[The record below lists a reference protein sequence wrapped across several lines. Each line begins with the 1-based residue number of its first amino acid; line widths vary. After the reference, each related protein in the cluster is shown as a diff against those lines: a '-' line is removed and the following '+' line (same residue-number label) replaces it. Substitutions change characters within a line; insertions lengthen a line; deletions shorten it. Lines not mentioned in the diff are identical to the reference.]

1 MLSRRHLRIK
11 VLQALYAF
19 FQSESDRLD
28 LGEKELLKSIN
39 KLYEI
44 YVYQLSFLI
53 EITDFARKRIDENK
67 QKFFPTEEDLNPNT
81 RFINNKLI
89 HQLENNRDF
98 RKHFDVYKINW
109 AGEEEMIRKVYNEIR
124 EGEDFKKY
132 MSSSV
137 NGYND
142 DREIL
147 IKIVKKHISRS
158 DSLQFYFEEKDI
170 HWSDDF
176 HTANLLVIKSLKL
189 FKEDWDEYHKLPAL
203 LKEDDFDEKNE
214 DREFVK
220 QLFRK
225 TIIHTD
231 EYADLIEEKVKNWE
245 MDRIAVMDI
254 LIIKMALAELME
266 FPSIPIKVSLN
277 EYIELAKM
285 YSTPKS
291 KVFVNG
297 VLDKLIFDLREK
309 KMIKKTGRGLLE
321 S

>member
-19 FQSESDRLD
+19 FQSDKDRLD
-28 LGEKELLKSIN
+28 LGERELLKSIN

-53 EITDFARKRIDENK
+53 EIGEFAQKRMNENK
-67 QKFFPTEEDLNPNT
+67 DKFFPTADDLDPNT
-81 RFINNKLI
+81 QFVKNKLL
-89 HQLENNRDF
+89 HQIADNRDF
-98 RKHFDVYKINW
+98 RKHYEAYKINW
-109 AGEEEMIRKVYNEIR
+109 VDEEEMIRKVYNEIR
-124 EGEDFKKY
+124 EGIDYKNY
-132 MSSSV
+132 MELSNPSF
-137 NGYND
+137 ND
-142 DREIL
+142 DREVL
-147 IKIVKKHISRS
+147 IKIVKKQISRS
-158 DSLQFYFEEKDI
+158 EILQFFYEEKDI

-176 HTANLLVIKSLKL
+176 HTANLLVIKTLKSY
-189 FKEDWDEYHKLPAL
+189 KESWDEYHALPTL
-203 LKEDDFDEKNE
+203 LKEDEFDDKNE

-225 TIIHTD
+225 TVIRSD
-231 EYADLIEEKVKNWE
+231 EYADLIEDKVKNWE
-245 MDRIAVMDI
+245 MDRIAVMDV
-254 LIIKMALAELME
+254 LIIKMAMVELLE
-266 FPSIPIKVSLN
+266 FPSVPIKVSLN

-291 KVFVNG
+291 KIFVNG
-297 VLDKLIFDLREK
+297 VLDKLIFDLKDK